1 MAGYAGWLGEK
12 SKKEEEQREETRRRC
27 KGRTID
33 IEKQRM
39 NRWREAEGRDGNVP
53 ERWDTR
59 DLCRWLSSEG
69 GLRAAQH
76 K

>member
-1 MAGYAGWLGEK
+1 MGENEKDK
-12 SKKEEEQREETRRRC
+12 SREREQRERENEEEGS
-27 KGRTID
+27 GR
-33 IEKQRM
+33 
-39 NRWREAEGRDGNVP
+39 EGDGNVP